1 MATQDAKG
9 TDPADRFDFST
20 LEDKVEE
27 AACPP
32 WGPRGGA
39 KARRA
44 LGDLGS
50 QNIQPLALAPPCP
63 PKDSPEALALT
74 PPTFSRTLPQRG
86 EAGWAI
92 LRSLSVFPKS
102 EGKPGRSVSRSRPAG
117 QADQADQARMLPFS
131 SLFVS

>member
-20 LEDKVEE
+20 LEDKFEE
-27 AACPP
+27 AACHPEKDDEP
-32 WGPRGGA
+32 